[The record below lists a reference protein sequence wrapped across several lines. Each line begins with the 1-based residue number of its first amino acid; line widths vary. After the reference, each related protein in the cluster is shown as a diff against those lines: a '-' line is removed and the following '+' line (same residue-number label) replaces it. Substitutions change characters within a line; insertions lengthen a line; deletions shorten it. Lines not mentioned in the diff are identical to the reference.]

1 MATHDYIIANASGA
15 AVRADLNN
23 ALAAIVSNNSN
34 ATSPATTYAF
44 QFWADTTAS
53 QLKIRNAA
61 NDDWIVLMELDG
73 TMLMEDGSAST
84 PGLAFASD
92 LNTGFFR
99 SAADKIN
106 FATGGTER
114 LEIGST
120 ESVFNDGGADVNF
133 RIEGDDE
140 ANLFFVDAGNDRI
153 GIGTSAP
160 GVLLDLESADPTIR
174 LTDSDASGTPE
185 AEISGAGGDLV
196 FKADQDNEK
205 SDTVIKFETDGS
217 ERMRIAD
224 TAVGIGLTNPSEA
237 LHVDC
242 GAPSSADKIITQF
255 QAESTRQLYVGWD
268 DSQSSMA
275 IGTNGNHPIAFHING
290 QNTEKVRIDTDGNL
304 LVGQTTES
312 SKLAVFTDQNQ
323 NAFRV
328 DQDHATALTQFLD
341 NGNASYTGD
350 GIKVHQARAANSA
363 FNFLACD
370 SGHGGTP
377 DREFTFRGDG
387 NAFADGTFSNNGAD
401 YAEFFESSTG
411 AAIPI
416 GTAVV
421 LENNKVRAAT
431 ADDPATAIMGVV
443 RPKGPGKASMIIGN
457 AAWNKWSGKY
467 LSDDFDQFILDE
479 HEVYTWNEEVEV
491 EDGDPE
497 IIFHSYE
504 SHAIPEGVTVPDDVV
519 AQTHDAEGNRFVH
532 YRLNPDYDPDLTY
545 VPREERDEWVIVG
558 LVGQVRI
565 LEGQPVNDRWI
576 KMRDV
581 SDAVEEW
588 LIR

>member
-1 MATHDYIIANASGA
+1 MATHDYVIANASGA

-174 LTDSDASGTPE
+174 LTDSDATGTPE
-185 AEISGAGGDLV
+185 CEISGAGGDLV

-205 SDTVIKFETDGS
+205 SSTVIKFETDGS
-217 ERMRIAD
+217 ERMRIAGGF
-224 TAVGIGLTNPSEA
+224 VGIGLTNPSEQ

-255 QAESTRQLYVGWD
+255 QAESSRQLYVGWD

-275 IGTNGNHPIAFHING
+275 IGTNNNHAIAFHVNG
-290 QNTEKVRIDTDGNL
+290 QNAEKVRIDTNGNL
-304 LVGQTTES
+304 LVGIQAES
-312 SKLAVFTDQNQ
+312 SKVAVFTDQNQ

-328 DQDHATALTQFLD
+328 DQDHESALTQFLE
-341 NGNASYTGD
+341 NGNGSYAGD
-350 GIKVHQARAANSA
+350 GVKMHQARAANSA

-431 ADDPATAIMGVV
+431 ADDSASAIIGVI

-479 HEVYTWNEEVEV
+479 HDVYTWNEEVEV

-519 AQTHDAEGNRFVH
+519 AQTHDAKGNRFVH
-532 YRLNPDYDPDLTY
+532 YRLNPDYDPDMAY

-588 LIR
+588 FIR